1 MRRRSF
7 LFMVA
12 VAVLIG
18 AGCATTTSSYNPFKI
33 DQERIFSTIRTIA
46 LAPISV
52 PAELEDSE
60 QRISHFESLVEDKLH
75 EAGFAVVRSNE
86 YRDIWERENQ
96 LIGGCFDS
104 ATGRMD
110 ETKFRKVQER
120 TCQELE
126 KQFNVDAILLVDILV
141 VKANFR
147 QYEAEWDGA
156 EESFD
161 VRHGVLQ
168 FFDTSITKGTV
179 GALSMRATIK
189 DIDGVA
195 LYVNQ
200 GGIQVLSKYGS
211 GGFVPVP
218 MSELLVSEE
227 RNRAAVN
234 IALGPLVRNPSIEAT
249 QEEKGSD

>member
-1 MRRRSF
+1 MRNIF
-7 LFMVA
+7 MIFMVV
-12 VAVLIG
+12 VAVLTG
-18 AGCATTTSSYNPFKI
+18 TGCATTTSAYSPFKV
-33 DQERIFSTIRTIA
+33 DQEKFFSTIETIA
-46 LAPISV
+46 LAPTVV
-52 PAELEDSE
+52 PAELAASE
-60 QRISHFESLVEDKLH
+60 QRISQFESLVVNKLR
-75 EAGFAVVRSNE
+75 EAGFTVVLSHE
-86 YRDIWERENQ
+86 YRDIWKRENQ

-110 ETKFRKVQER
+110 ATKFRKVQER

-147 QYEAEWDGA
+147 QFEAEWDGA

-168 FFDTSITKGTV
+168 FFDTSTTKGTV

-189 DIDGVA
+189 DMDGVA

-211 GGFVPVP
+211 GGFAPVPVNA
-218 MSELLVSEE
+218 LLTSEE
-227 RNRAAVN
+227 RNIGAVN
-234 IALGPLVRNPSIEAT
+234 IALGPLDRNPSVEGS
-249 QEEKGSD
+249 QEGEE